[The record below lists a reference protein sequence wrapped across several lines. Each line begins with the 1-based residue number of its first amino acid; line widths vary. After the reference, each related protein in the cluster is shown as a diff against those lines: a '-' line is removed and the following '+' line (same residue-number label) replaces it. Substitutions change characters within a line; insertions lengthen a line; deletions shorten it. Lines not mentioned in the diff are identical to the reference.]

1 MSWWTNIF
9 GEPREKA
16 EWRMCKQ
23 LDATFVNTSYRI
35 VNNEAVPIEKKH
47 NINYYLYE
55 NQFGERKFDAAD
67 SMRGDIDITKTKKD
81 DIAFR
86 LRMYRQ
92 TVKPWLDGRT
102 DPDVPAY
109 DQVPVNDF
117 QRRLTKK
124 K

>member
-9 GEPREKA
+9 GEKN
-16 EWRMCKQ
+16 EWRMCKR
-23 LDATFVNTSYRI
+23 LDSGYTSTTYDGRGNPTERK
-35 VNNEAVPIEKKH
+35 VRLQ
-47 NINYYLYE
+47 YYLYE
-55 NQFGERKFDAAD
+55 NQHGGRKFDVAD
-67 SMRGDIDITKTKKD
+67 SMKGDYKITSVLKD
-81 DIAFR
+81 DIIFR
-86 LRMYRQ
+86 LKMYRE

-109 DQVPVNDF
+109 EQVPVNDF

>member
-23 LDATFVNTSYRI
+23 LGSTYIHTTYDRQDGKTEDRI
-35 VNNEAVPIEKKH
+35 

-55 NQFGERKFDAAD
+55 NQHGDRKFDVAD
-67 SMRGDIDITKTKKD
+67 SLNGDYKITSVLKD
-81 DIAFR
+81 DIIFR

>member
-1 MSWWTNIF
+1 MSWWTKLF
-9 GEPREKA
+9 GEPREA
-16 EWRMCKQ
+16 DEWRMCKQ
-23 LDATFVNTSYRI
+23 LESTYINTTYNGRGEA
-35 VNNEAVPIEKKH
+35 NERKV

-55 NQFGERKFDAAD
+55 NQFGERKFDIAD
-67 SMRGDIDITKTKKD
+67 SLRGDYTVTSITKD

-86 LRMYRQ
+86 LRIYRQ

-102 DPDVPAY
+102 DPEVPAY
-109 DQVPVNDF
+109 EQVPVNDF

>member
-1 MSWWTNIF
+1 MNWVTQLFTKS
-9 GEPREKA
+9 

-23 LDATFVNTSYRI
+23 LDTEFVSRDLITGAES
-35 VNNEAVPIEKKH
+35 EH
-47 NINYYLYE
+47 WLNYYLYE
-55 NQFGERKFDAAD
+55 NQFGKRKIDVAD
-67 SMRGDIDITKTKKD
+67 SKRGDCKMSSLEAD

-86 LRMYRQ
+86 LKMYRD

-117 QRRLTKK
+117 KRRLTKK